1 MRGKSHYRLGEYLA
15 ERYMGHIPR
24 HCVRAFLIGCV
35 EPDRNPVT
43 YIKGSFRHQWMRG
56 HNYHNAK
63 RFLSRL
69 SRRLEQ
75 KMQLSILDYY
85 ALGKLIHY
93 TADAFTLAHNRFF
106 PRDLSCHRRYEAQLQ
121 EYFLQYL
128 QENPTVD
135 LRPDMEIMEA
145 VRLCHREYSVQP
157 PHIHTDAA
165 YILRACCYTM
175 SILFTDRSGVL
186 P

>member
-75 KMQLSILDYY
+75 KKHLSVLD
-85 ALGKLIHY
+85 
-93 TADAFTLAHNRFF
+93 
-106 PRDLSCHRRYEAQLQ
+106 
-121 EYFLQYL
+121 
-128 QENPTVD
+128 
-135 LRPDMEIMEA
+135 
-145 VRLCHREYSVQP
+145 
-157 PHIHTDAA
+157 
-165 YILRACCYTM
+165 
-175 SILFTDRSGVL
+175 
-186 P
+186 